1 MTAPT
6 WTLWFPAPADWLS
19 ANKRYKRRPDEQI
32 RAWRHATAVH
42 AAAQRLP
49 RGLPQVSI
57 YAALHFPDRR
67 RRDAHN
73 FMVTV
78 KSCIDGLVDYGLIAD
93 DRREHLLWTAV
104 TEGDPVSKLR
114 YGPPGE
120 ITLTILQVTA
130 QGSDGIGPLAPPGS
144 SLWAVRAGDAEL
156 GVRSSQA
163 LSAGEVA

>member
-1 MTAPT
+1 VTAPT
-6 WTLWFPAPADWLS
+6 WVLRFPAPADWLS
-19 ANKRYKRRPDEQI
+19 ANKRYKRRPDEQV

-42 AAAQRLP
+42 AAAQHLP

-57 YAALHFPDRR
+57 YATLHFTDRR

-73 FMVTV
+73 FMLTV

-104 TEGDPVSKLR
+104 TEGDPVPKPR

-120 ITLTILQVTA
+120 ITLTILQVDA
-130 QGSDGIGPLAPPGS
+130 QGSDATGPGTGLIQPLRAKQAPDEG
-144 SLWAVRAGDAEL
+144 L
-156 GVRSSQA
+156 GVNGPEA
-163 LSAGEVA
+163 FSAGEVA